1 MRILTGYD
9 GCTRYSAG
17 LSTNHFLSV
26 ADKVCIVRYGQIG
39 VVTRSGALVPEI
51 NFSER
56 RAFFYSICCFISD
69 LYPVLLLSD
78 RGLKLY
84 FNPICALECVE
95 MEATM
100 KILIGGAWPYAN
112 GSLHIGH
119 LAGLLPADIIARY
132 HRAKGD
138 EVYFV
143 SGSDCFG
150 TPVAIRA
157 RQENRTPQEISDF
170 YHREFC
176 ECFDKLG
183 FSYDLYGKTSSGQ
196 HQSFV
201 RSFHRKMYQS
211 PYIYEKSVPQAFCE
225 SCDAFLAD
233 RFVNGLCPSCGK
245 EARGDQCDACGKVLE
260 PEALISPTCSVCGSA
275 PAFKESRHLF
285 IALTKLEDKLRA
297 FLEARPHWR
306 KNAIAF
312 TSRYI
317 NEGLRDRAV
326 TRDLDWGIDVPK
338 DGFEGKKIYIWAE
351 NVLGYLSQSHEL
363 CLRRGEDFSELWG
376 EHAKHYYVHG
386 KDNIPFHTIILPSL
400 LFANSKGWHLPDEIV
415 SSEYLT
421 LEGRKISTSGN
432 WAIWLKDI
440 IDRYHPDSL
449 RYYLTANGPERRDS
463 DFSWR
468 EYLNSHNS
476 ELLGAYGNLINRSL
490 AFVEKYFDSIVPDGA
505 LNTDLKQR
513 IDRSFRSAG
522 AKIEKTNLRDALDEI
537 FELVRFGNK
546 YFDTEKPWDTRNH
559 DPAACRNTIFNCVQL
574 IANLSVLLAPYLPFS
589 SERVCGW
596 LNLDTRWEP
605 QFVKG
610 GFQIPKPE
618 LLFERLDKK
627 IVEYELEQLNRQ
639 KTQA

>member
-1 MRILTGYD
+1 
-9 GCTRYSAG
+9 
-17 LSTNHFLSV
+17 
-26 ADKVCIVRYGQIG
+26 
-39 VVTRSGALVPEI
+39 
-51 NFSER
+51 
-56 RAFFYSICCFISD
+56 
-69 LYPVLLLSD
+69 
-78 RGLKLY
+78 
-84 FNPICALECVE
+84 
-95 MEATM
+95 M
-100 KILIGGAWPYAN
+100 KILIGSAWPYAN

-157 RQENRTPQEISDF
+157 KQENRTPQEISDF
-170 YHREFC
+170 YHAEFC

-183 FSYDLYGKTSSGQ
+183 FSYDLYGKTSSRQ
-196 HQSFV
+196 HQSFI
-201 RSFHRKMYQS
+201 RDFHHKMYQS

-225 SCDAFLAD
+225 TCGTFLAD

-260 PEALISPTCSVCGSA
+260 PEALIKPVCSVCGSA
-275 PAFKESRHLF
+275 PIFKESRHLF
-285 IALTKLEDKLRA
+285 IAISQLEDKLKA
-297 FLEARPHWR
+297 FLEDRPHWR
-306 KNAIAF
+306 KNATAF

-338 DGFEGKKIYIWAE
+338 EGYEDKKIYIWAE

-363 CLRRGEDFSELWG
+363 CRQRGEDFKELWG
-376 EHAKHYYVHG
+376 ENTLLTTHAKHYYVHG

-400 LFANSKGWHLPDEIV
+400 LLANGEGWHLPDEIV

-440 IDRYHPDSL
+440 LGRYHPDSL
-449 RYYLTANGPERRDS
+449 RYYLTANGPERRDA

-476 ELLGAYGNLINRSL
+476 ELLGAYGNFINRSL
-490 AFVEKYFDSIVPDGA
+490 AFVEKYYDCIIPDGT
-505 LNTDLKQR
+505 LDRDIEER
-513 IDRSFRSAG
+513 IGRAFLSVG
-522 AKIEKTNLRDALDEI
+522 GKIEKTNLRDALDEI

-546 YFDTEKPWDTRNH
+546 YFDAEKPWDTRTHN
-559 DPAACRNTIFNCVQL
+559 PAACQNTIFNCVQL

-589 SERVCGW
+589 SEKVHGW
-596 LNLDTRWEP
+596 LELDTRWEP
-605 QFVKG
+605 QFVG
-610 GFQIPKPE
+610 SGFRIPKPE

-627 IVEYELEQLNRQ
+627 IVEYELEQLKR
-639 KTQA
+639 